1 MVQKALRSD
10 SSSQNSLSPCRDWLE
25 ARGEGLPS
33 PNRTLL
39 ATGKMGR
46 GREWGGSASHTVS
59 PRGWKLGGKGICSF
73 FDNVALEPAAEQNEW
88 FSPCPPSGEGVAL
101 SSPSP
106 EIKQLP
112 TSPGCLCQGRF
123 IASLDDIGASWNT
136 GGAAL
141 LREAR
146 RAGLR
151 FSTGRSSSGGHRR
164 APTATS
170 RLGLALRRS
179 GASRRGKMCCLGLL
193 LYCRELLGTV
203 LDSVAEQSSL
213 GVRSSQHGRAID
225 GALGPQMW
233 TSPSRGTVLW
243 LPSPVGRG
251 QSLSAVPAST
261 SGWYYPRA
269 FNALAWCA
277 RRIALACSA
286 EAAWPAAL

>member
-1 MVQKALRSD
+1 MH
-10 SSSQNSLSPCRDWLE
+10 
-25 ARGEGLPS
+25 
-33 PNRTLL
+33 RTLS
-39 ATGKMGR
+39 A
-46 GREWGGSASHTVS
+46 REAENSEE
-59 PRGWKLGGKGICSF
+59 REF
-73 FDNVALEPAAEQNEW
+73 ALSLTMWVQNEL

-123 IASLDDIGASWNT
+123 IASLDDIRASWNT

-151 FSTGRSSSGGHRR
+151 FSTGGHRR

-170 RLGLALRRS
+170 RLGLALQRS

-213 GVRSSQHGRAID
+213 GDESVEKAHFQ
-225 GALGPQMW
+225 
-233 TSPSRGTVLW
+233 
-243 LPSPVGRG
+243 
-251 QSLSAVPAST
+251 
-261 SGWYYPRA
+261 PR
-269 FNALAWCA
+269 
-277 RRIALACSA
+277 I
-286 EAAWPAAL
+286 